1 MYSVNFG
8 KRDVKLRS
16 PVGTRTCMSCGS
28 RISKGST
35 YLGSTGI
42 GYVNICINCCAEAV
56 FIASG
61 NKVLLLESGSEEE
74 KLLKQRI
81 KELLKSYSAQRLIK
95 EILVFSRKKS

>member
-16 PVGTRTCMSCGS
+16 PAGTRTCMSCGS

-61 NKVLLLESGSEEE
+61 KALLLESGPEEE

-81 KELLKSYSAQRLIK
+81 KELLKSYPAQRLIK